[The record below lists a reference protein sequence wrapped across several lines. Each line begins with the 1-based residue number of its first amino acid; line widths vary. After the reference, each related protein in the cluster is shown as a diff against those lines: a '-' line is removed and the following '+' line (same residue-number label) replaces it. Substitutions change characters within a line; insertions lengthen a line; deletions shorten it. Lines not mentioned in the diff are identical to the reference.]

1 MRPME
6 AAGAVE
12 RLRLL
17 VFTAGG
23 LRFAA
28 DADQVASLQE
38 YVPAATDLRT
48 FWFHEAVGR
57 GGVPREAVRHPQLC
71 LVRRGAE
78 LCRFIIDAPEDLI
91 ELDAQAIR
99 PLPPLAEP
107 FALARGIWAALPVEH
122 DGIILLV
129 DFVRLATTHDL
140 WSAQGDTP

>member
-1 MRPME
+1 MRLRE
-6 AAGAVE
+6 SAGAVE

-38 YVPAATDLRT
+38 FVPAANEVRA
-48 FWFHEAVGR
+48 FWFHEAIG

-71 LVRRGAE
+71 LVRRDAE

-91 ELDAQAIR
+91 ELDAHSIS

-107 FALARGIWAALPVEH
+107 FALERGIWAALPYEH
-122 DGIILLV
+122 DEIILLV
-129 DFVRLATTHDL
+129 DFIRLATRHDL